1 MDQPKVER
9 MLRLM
14 KLMTGNTSL
23 SVEELARRL
32 DTNYRSIY
40 RYIDSFKEAGFV
52 VRKAAPG
59 VYQLVSMDSRMTDLS
74 KVVYFSDEEAS
85 IVGRLIEGLDNTNSL
100 KRNLHRKLASIYDSA
115 PVTDFTGKSA
125 NAQNVRELS
134 DAIRR
139 RRQVVLHAYKSSH
152 SGLARDRRV
161 EPFEFTTNYIH
172 VWCYDLEDGKC
183 KMFGVT
189 RIGEV
194 EVLEDYW
201 EHIAEHHTEPVDI
214 FRMPGRKKTHVTLKL
229 GTMSK
234 NLLLEEY
241 PLAEKQLRQDGDSWM
256 LETDVFSM
264 KGVGRFV
271 IGLADDI
278 EVVDS
283 PELKSYI
290 KEFAGKYLDV

>member
-14 KLMTGNTSL
+14 KLMAGNTSL
-23 SVEELARRL
+23 SVDDLAQRL
-32 DTNYRSIY
+32 DTNCRSIY
-40 RYIDSFKEAGFV
+40 RYIDTFKEAGFV
-52 VRKAAPG
+52 VRKMAPG

-74 KVVYFSDEEAS
+74 KVVYFSDEEAA
-85 IVGRLIEGLDNTNSL
+85 IVGGLIEGLDNTNSL
-100 KRNLHRKLASIYDSA
+100 KRNLHRKLASIYESA

-139 RRQVVLHAYKSSH
+139 RRQAVLHSYKSSH
-152 SGLARDRRV
+152 SGVARDRKV

-183 KMFGVT
+183 KMFGVS
-189 RIGEV
+189 RIAEV
-194 EVLEDYW
+194 EVLDDFW
-201 EHIAEHHTEPVDI
+201 DHIAEHHTEPVDI
-214 FRMPGRKKTHVTLKL
+214 FRMPGRNRTHVALKL

-241 PLAEKQLRQDGDSWM
+241 PLAEKQLRQQDGGWI

-278 EVVDS
+278 EVLDS
-283 PELKSYI
+283 PELAAYI
-290 KEFAGKYLDV
+290 KEFSAKYLL